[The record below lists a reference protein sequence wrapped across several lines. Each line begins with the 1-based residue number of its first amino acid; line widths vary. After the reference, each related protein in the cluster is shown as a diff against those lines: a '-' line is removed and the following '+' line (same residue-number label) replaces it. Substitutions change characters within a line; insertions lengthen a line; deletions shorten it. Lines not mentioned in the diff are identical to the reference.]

1 MKYHAGSGRAKARRR
16 LKPAPLLLLLTVVLA
31 GCSKYSRTP
40 PIQVFPDMKDQPKY
54 LPQGESAFFSDAR
67 ELRAPVPG
75 AVARNQ
81 EDEQPQPPLTMALLE
96 RGQERFNIYCAPCH
110 DRTGSGRGMVATR
123 AAWLA
128 ANLTEDRIRQM
139 PDRQI
144 FDTISNGVRTMPA
157 YRYQVAENDR
167 WAIVAYVR
175 ALERAAAG
183 TVADVPAE
191 LRSDLR

>member
-1 MKYHAGSGRAKARRR
+1 MR
-16 LKPAPLLLLLTVVLA
+16 LALLALTLGLA
-31 GCSKYSRTP
+31 GCSTYTRTP

-54 LPQGESAFFSDAR
+54 LPQGESRFFADGR

-75 AVARNQ
+75 TVARG
-81 EDEQPQPPLTMALLE
+81 EAEAAVQPPLTMAALE

-110 DRTGSGRGMVATR
+110 DRTGSGRGIVATR
-123 AAWLA
+123 ASWLA

-157 YRYQVAENDR
+157 YRYQIGEQDR
-167 WAIVAYVR
+167 WAIVGYVR
-175 ALERAAAG
+175 ALQRAANG
-183 TVADVPAE
+183 TMSDVPPD
-191 LRSDLR
+191 LRSDVR